1 MEKDLALAELLG
13 MMCGDGCLSTSKTQ
27 VKYYIYC
34 SGNSLKD
41 TDYFE
46 RYVPGLFYKVFRK
59 IISSHKRKDE
69 NTVFIKFSDKRIFK
83 KLQKLEIP
91 VGKKY
96 SLLKIPNFALKTAD
110 RQLAFIRGLF
120 DTDGCVILSK
130 QHREKPYYPRIEI
143 KSKSYAFLNAILR
156 LLKSRGFTGSI
167 SQNSEN
173 YRMEMAGFKNLKLW
187 CSLIGSS
194 NKRNLIQL
202 SEASKTYLNTL
213 EGSLE

>member
-1 MEKDLALAELLG
+1 
-13 MMCGDGCLSTSKTQ
+13 MMCGDGCLSKSKTQ

-46 RYVPGLFYKVFRK
+46 RYVPGLFYKVFGK

-69 NTVFIKFSDKRIFK
+69 NTIFIKFSDKVIFEK
-83 KLQKLEIP
+83 FQKLELP

-96 SLLKIPNFALKTAD
+96 SLLKIPSFASKTAG

-130 QHREKPYYPRIEI
+130 QHRKKPYYPRIEI
-143 KSKSYAFLNAILR
+143 KSKSHAFLNESLR
-156 LLKSRGFTGSI
+156 LLKSHGFTGSI
-167 SQNSEN
+167 SRNGEN
-173 YRMEMAGFKNLKLW
+173 YRMEIAGFKNLKLW
-187 CSLIGSS
+187 RSLVSSS

-202 SEASKTYLNTL
+202 NNASKTYLNTL
-213 EGSLE
+213 EGKLE